1 MGSSAPAEGGATFRV
16 SHSVEQMDPLGTAT
30 TDSDGG
36 GEESAALKD
45 LLEAGRTRMLKHQLA
60 TWHPKASPEEI
71 EDAIQTSCKRFL
83 EHAQGITERGQVYTW
98 LRTTASRILTREA
111 ELRHRWLGTNPVV
124 GGGVSMIPDEE
135 ADPAKSLIGLED
147 DADLELLVREVSN
160 ALPERDQK
168 VLALHSAG
176 LKRPQIAERL
186 GISKRAVKKSLEG
199 IMAEARAAVARLS
212 GGGCPRGEPLVLRS
226 ACGLAAPPEE
236 AQAHQH
242 IAACPQCQD
251 FLEKLLAWRDKAG
264 AVLPAPVAA
273 EGTDAGVLERA
284 TQKISEGLGSAK
296 QHIFDGGAQLK
307 QQATSFS
314 TRAMGSD
321 PTPLAAA
328 RPGTAVAV
336 VAGCIAIGTGAA
348 GYCVQQGVD
357 PLGAAKG
364 LIAATPE
371 EGRSEPAAPPPAAEP
386 TVPTYTPEAPVE
398 EPASPPEP
406 PPQPAAEPKP
416 EPKPE
421 PRPEP
426 KPDPVPEDTFE
437 PSTPTES
444 ETESEASYEA
454 TEEAPAPSPEPDP
467 APTAT
472 TPSQQ
477 FQP

>member
-1 MGSSAPAEGGATFRV
+1 MGGSVAGKRGATFRV
-16 SHSVEQMDPLGTAT
+16 SCSVEQMDPLGTAT
-30 TDSDGG
+30 IDSG
-36 GEESAALKD
+36 GEESAALQD
-45 LLEAGRTRMLKHQLA
+45 LLQAGRARMLKHQLA

-83 EHAQGITERGQVYTW
+83 EHAQGISQPGQVYTW

-111 ELRHRWLGTNPVV
+111 ELRHRLLGPNPVV
-124 GGGVSMIPDEE
+124 GGGVSMIPDDE

-147 DADLELLVREVSN
+147 DADLEMLVREVSD

-176 LKRPQIAERL
+176 LKRSQIAERL
-186 GISKRAVKKSLEG
+186 GISKRVVKKSLEG

-242 IAACPQCQD
+242 LASCPQCQD

-273 EGTDAGVLERA
+273 EGTNPGALERA
-284 TQKISEGLGSAK
+284 TQKVSEVFGSAK

-307 QQATSFS
+307 QQATSVS
-314 TRAMGSD
+314 ARAMGSD

-336 VAGCIAIGTGAA
+336 VAGCIVIGTGAA

-364 LIAATPE
+364 LIASTPE
-371 EGRSEPAAPPPAAEP
+371 EEQPEPAAPPPAAEP

-398 EPASPPEP
+398 EPAPAPGPSPQSTAEA
-406 PPQPAAEPKP
+406 QPDP
-416 EPKPE
+416 EPK
-421 PRPEP
+421 PEP

-437 PSTPTES
+437 PASTPTAS

-454 TEEAPAPSPEPDP
+454 TEEAPAPNPEPAP

-472 TPSQQ
+472 SPSGQ